1 MRVSVDNDYVV
12 SLVKTAKIKQYFIM
26 TNYFDIESDTA
37 GDPDRCHL
45 SVSLFVSTSATQPTP
60 GRAHERGGSYGV
72 NDGELLLS
80 KSRTRQSTVQS
91 VSFTA
96 EEPLILPYPRVSVL
110 KSMERISILN
120 RFAPFFI
127 AGNQKLK
134 VPFDSTTDASYSQ
147 EVTDTADWSISKS
160 SILGTFLIESPADS
174 DGTSRPS
181 DDINLANEIQPTA
194 FRCLEIDRTP
204 SIAMD
209 FPSLAEGQV
218 IETYIITSE
227 ITDAELE
234 LLESALTLPTY
245 TDNLTADEYNALESL
260 NQSVRSLCASKG
272 TLISAPSEGSDAF
285 YTPTAIGATIYGY
298 ARIVHAKE
306 VTAEFGASMVIAGG
320 LGTGQSEDWTQDVY
334 IGRSTQYIDKAI
346 AGSATM
352 RAYIENQ

>member
-26 TNYFDIESDTA
+26 TNYRQGETDYIDDDT
-37 GDPDRCHL
+37 RCPV
-45 SVSLFVSTSATQPTP
+45 SASLFASTSATQATTAYD
-60 GRAHERGGSYGV
+60 RVGSYGV

-80 KSRTRQSTVQS
+80 KSLTIQRTSQDAFFPAPGTMYFSQPHARASAS
-91 VSFTA
+91 
-96 EEPLILPYPRVSVL
+96 I
-110 KSMERISILN
+110 ERLSILN

-147 EVTDTADWSISKS
+147 EVTDTAEWSVYKR
-160 SILGTFLIESPADS
+160 SILGTFNIESPEDS

-194 FRCLEIDRTP
+194 FECNGTFITP
-204 SIAMD
+204 SVSMD
-209 FPSLAEGQV
+209 FPYLAEGQV

-234 LLESALTLPTY
+234 LLESVLTLPTN
-245 TDNLTADEYNALESL
+245 TEFLTVDEYNALESL

-272 TLISAPSEGSDAF
+272 TLISAPSEGADSF
-285 YTPTAIGATIYGY
+285 YTPPAIGATIYGY

-306 VTAEFGASMVIAGG
+306 VTAEFGSSVDITSGF
-320 LGTGQSEDWTQDVY
+320 GTRQDEDWVQVVE
-334 IGRSTQYIDKAI
+334 IERSTQYIDKAI